1 MSEQFGLNFDEPEE
15 AEINATSSLPTA
27 SNESASMPCLDATHQ
42 RCYLLPPPRILCF
55 DLETQKSADDV
66 GGWDKINKMGLAV
79 GVVWDSREQE
89 YFSYLE
95 DEASRLVEKLCTAD
109 LVVGFNV
116 KKFDYT
122 VLQPYAT
129 KMDFD
134 LDEINT
140 SDMLVDINKKLGHR
154 LSLNH
159 LAENTLNAKKSADGL
174 ISLQWY
180 KEGKIDKIIEYCKQ
194 DVEITRDMFLYGVS
208 HGYVKYSTRSGI
220 AKLPVNWGRPSL
232 ISSP

>member
-1 MSEQFGLNFDEPEE
+1 MSEQLDLFAEPEKDKLDS
-15 AEINATSSLPTA
+15 EIVPKG
-27 SNESASMPCLDATHQ
+27 SNE
-42 RCYLLPPPRILCF
+42 YRILYF

-66 GGWDKINKMGLAV
+66 GGWDKVHKMKLAV
-79 GVVWDSREQE
+79 GVVWDSLEQKFFC
-89 YFSYLE
+89 YIDS
-95 DEASRLVEKLCTAD
+95 EASQLVEKLKTAD

-116 KKFDYT
+116 AKFDYG

-134 LDEINT
+134 LEEIT
-140 SDMLVDINKKLGHR
+140 TFDMLIDINKKLGHR

-174 ISLQWY
+174 VSLQWY

-194 DVEITRDMFLYGVS
+194 DVEITRDLFLYGES

-220 AKLPVNWGRPSL
+220 AKDLQVDWEIASL
-232 ISSP
+232 ISPA